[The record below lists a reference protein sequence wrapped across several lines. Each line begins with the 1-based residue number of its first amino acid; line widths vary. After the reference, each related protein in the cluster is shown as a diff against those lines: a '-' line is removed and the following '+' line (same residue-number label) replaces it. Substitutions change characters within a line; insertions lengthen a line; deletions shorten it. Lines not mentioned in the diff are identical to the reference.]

1 MFISSELQ
9 RFNVKDFIKNNVNKI
24 YCEKCDAVFESREK
38 FEKHFEKHSSVSCES
53 CPLDMIVDKITKLFR
68 RKNQT

>member
-9 RFNVKDFIKNNVNKI
+9 TSDMDDSKNNISKI

-38 FEKHFEKHSSVSCES
+38 FEKHFENHSSTSCES
-53 CPLDMIVDKITKLFR
+53 CPLDVVVDKITKLFR
-68 RKNQT
+68 RK